1 MCFSA
6 HYSYFRDKNF
16 KGNMAEET
24 KNTQTEL
31 QPLAEEQSFFSLESI
46 FRMLVL
52 NWQWFVLSLI
62 VALGIAFLYLRYTTP
77 VYNTYA
83 KILVKGSETRG
94 SGASQALSIG
104 DIIQNYGLSNERQI
118 LKSSTTAAEVVRDLK
133 LYTSYTLKGRVRDRV
148 MYKNQEFMVDMD
160 AEHLEK
166 LNTPVYMKIEKEK
179 GAYHITG
186 SYRVPIDELNSSAP
200 YGIDQTIKNL
210 PATIKTKAGTIS
222 IYTNPAPVKQK
233 MTDGQE
239 IIVTINSPMN
249 VAKGY
254 AARLGVAGNEGSDV
268 ITLSIND
275 QNTTRAVDYLNQMLI
290 VYNRLANE
298 DKNDV
303 ARRTEAFINERL
315 AKINGELN
323 ATDSELES
331 YKRRNGLVN
340 LRSDAGQSAGNQD
353 AYEKRLSDANTQIQ
367 LINTYRQY
375 INKPTNK
382 GQIMPSNVGLND
394 GQTGQLVSEYNQR
407 VLERNR
413 LLRTASEQ
421 SPAVQKLNADIDDLY
436 QSVQQSLTNAYQH
449 NMQTAQIQRNAISAQ
464 LGRYSGEVSKT
475 PEQERI
481 LTQIGRQQEVRSGLY
496 LMLLQKREENSIS
509 LSATANKANM
519 IEVPLHGG
527 QVSPKPNMIYLT
539 ALGIG
544 LLLPALI
551 MFVLSLLR
559 YRIEGHDDVMRL
571 TALPILADVAIAS
584 DTAKTKADIVVHE
597 NKNNQMEE
605 IFRSMRTN
613 LQFMLGEKDKVIMF
627 TSTTSGEGKTFNCAN
642 LAVSFALLGKKVL
655 IVGLDIRKP
664 RLAELFEINNHHNG
678 ITPLLTM
685 EEPKWSDIA
694 EQILPS
700 GVNKNLDLLMAGP
713 IPPNPAELMARPSLE
728 VIFNVLRD
736 KYDYILVD
744 TAPVGLVTDT
754 LQVGRV
760 ADATIYMCRTDYTA
774 KSSFELINGLAND
787 EKLPNMSIVI
797 NGIDMSKKKYGY
809 YYGYGRYGK
818 YGRYGRYGRYS
829 SYGKYGYGKYGYGR
843 YGYGNYG
850 SYGSYGQYGNYSQ
863 SHYGNKDD
871 DSIKH

>member
-1 MCFSA
+1 MVNQLGDNNS
-6 HYSYFRDKNF
+6 

-24 KNTQTEL
+24 KNTQTEV

-83 KILVKGSETRG
+83 KILVKGGEGRG

-133 LYTSYTLKGRVRDRV
+133 LYASYTLKGRVRDRV
-148 MYKNQEFMVDMD
+148 MYKNQEFLVDMD

-200 YGIDQTIKNL
+200 YGIDQTIRAL

-222 IYTNPAPVKQK
+222 IYTNPAPVKQQMK
-233 MTDGQE
+233 DGQE
-239 IIVTINSPMN
+239 ILVTINSPMN

-275 QNTTRAVDYLNQMLI
+275 QNTTRAVDYLNQMLV

-353 AYEKRLSDANTQIQ
+353 AYEKRLHDANTQIQ

-544 LLLPALI
+544 LLVPALI

-642 LAVSFALLGKKVL
+642 LAVSFALLGKKVI

-700 GVNKNLDLLMAGP
+700 GVNQNLDLLMAGP

-728 VIFNVLRD
+728 TVFNVLRD

-760 ADATIYMCRTDYTA
+760 ADATIYMCRADYTA

>member
-1 MCFSA
+1 
-6 HYSYFRDKNF
+6 
-16 KGNMAEET
+16 MAEET

-83 KILVKGSETRG
+83 KILVKGGEGRG

-200 YGIDQTIKNL
+200 YGIDQTVKNL

-239 IIVTINSPMN
+239 IIVTLNSPMN

-613 LQFMLGEKDKVIMF
+613 LQFMLGENDKVIMF

-760 ADATIYMCRTDYTA
+760 ADATIYMCRADYTA

>member
-1 MCFSA
+1 
-6 HYSYFRDKNF
+6 
-16 KGNMAEET
+16 MAEET

-83 KILVKGSETRG
+83 KILVKGSESRG

-678 ITPLLTM
+678 ITPLMTM

-760 ADATIYMCRTDYTA
+760 ADATIYMCRADYTA

>member
-1 MCFSA
+1 
-6 HYSYFRDKNF
+6 
-16 KGNMAEET
+16 MAEET

-83 KILVKGSETRG
+83 KILVKGGEGRG

-160 AEHLEK
+160 PEHLEK

-200 YGIDQTIKNL
+200 YGIDQTVKNL

-239 IIVTINSPMN
+239 IIVTLNSPMN

-760 ADATIYMCRTDYTA
+760 ADATIYMCRADYTA

>member
-1 MCFSA
+1 
-6 HYSYFRDKNF
+6 
-16 KGNMAEET
+16 MAEET
-24 KNTQTEL
+24 KNTQTEQ

-62 VALGIAFLYLRYTTP
+62 VALGVAFLYLRYTTP

-83 KILVKGSETRG
+83 KILVKGSDSRG

-133 LYTSYTLKGRVRDRV
+133 LYTSYTLQGRVRDRV
-148 MYKNQEFMVDMD
+148 MYKNQEFLVDMD

-166 LNTPVYMKIEKEK
+166 LNTPVYLKIEKEK
-179 GAYHITG
+179 GAYHVTG

-200 YGIDQTIKNL
+200 YGIDQTIKAL
-210 PATIKTKAGTIS
+210 PATIKTKAGTITF
-222 IYTNPAPVKQK
+222 YTNPAPVKQK
-233 MTDGQE
+233 MTEGQE
-239 IIVTINSPMN
+239 ITVTINSPMN

-323 ATDSELES
+323 STDSELES

-340 LRSDAGQSAGNQD
+340 LRSDASQSAGNQD
-353 AYEKRLSDANTQIQ
+353 AYEKRLNDANTQIQ

-464 LGRYSGEVSKT
+464 LGRYTGEISKT

-527 QVSPKPNMIYLT
+527 QVSPKPNMVYLT

-544 LLLPALI
+544 LLVPALI

-613 LQFMLGEKDKVIMF
+613 LQFMLGENDKVIMF

-642 LAVSFALLGKKVL
+642 LAVSFALLGKKVI

-728 VIFNVLRD
+728 TIFNVLRE

-760 ADATIYMCRTDYTA
+760 ADATIYLCRADYTA

-787 EKLPNMSIVI
+787 EKLPNMAIVI

-850 SYGSYGQYGNYSQ
+850 SYGSYGQYSNYSQ

>member
-1 MCFSA
+1 
-6 HYSYFRDKNF
+6 
-16 KGNMAEET
+16 
-24 KNTQTEL
+24 
-31 QPLAEEQSFFSLESI
+31 
-46 FRMLVL
+46 
-52 NWQWFVLSLI
+52 
-62 VALGIAFLYLRYTTP
+62 
-77 VYNTYA
+77 
-83 KILVKGSETRG
+83 
-94 SGASQALSIG
+94 
-104 DIIQNYGLSNERQI
+104 
-118 LKSSTTAAEVVRDLK
+118 
-133 LYTSYTLKGRVRDRV
+133 
-148 MYKNQEFMVDMD
+148 
-160 AEHLEK
+160 
-166 LNTPVYMKIEKEK
+166 
-179 GAYHITG
+179 
-186 SYRVPIDELNSSAP
+186 
-200 YGIDQTIKNL
+200 
-210 PATIKTKAGTIS
+210 
-222 IYTNPAPVKQK
+222 
-233 MTDGQE
+233 
-239 IIVTINSPMN
+239 
-249 VAKGY
+249 
-254 AARLGVAGNEGSDV
+254 
-268 ITLSIND
+268 
-275 QNTTRAVDYLNQMLI
+275 
-290 VYNRLANE
+290 
-298 DKNDV
+298 
-303 ARRTEAFINERL
+303 
-315 AKINGELN
+315 
-323 ATDSELES
+323 
-331 YKRRNGLVN
+331 
-340 LRSDAGQSAGNQD
+340 
-353 AYEKRLSDANTQIQ
+353 
-367 LINTYRQY
+367 
-375 INKPTNK
+375 
-382 GQIMPSNVGLND
+382 MPSNVGLND

-475 PEQERI
+475 PEQGRS
-481 LTQIGRQQEVRSGLY
+481 LTQSGRQQEVRSGLY

-760 ADATIYMCRTDYTA
+760 ADATIYMCRADYTA

>member
-1 MCFSA
+1 
-6 HYSYFRDKNF
+6 
-16 KGNMAEET
+16 MAEET

-83 KILVKGSETRG
+83 KILVKGGEGRG

-179 GAYHITG
+179 GAYHIKG

-340 LRSDAGQSAGNQD
+340 LRSDASQSAGNQD
-353 AYEKRLSDANTQIQ
+353 AYEKRLHDANTQIQ

-760 ADATIYMCRTDYTA
+760 ADATIYMCRADYTA

>member
-1 MCFSA
+1 
-6 HYSYFRDKNF
+6 
-16 KGNMAEET
+16 MAEET

-83 KILVKGSETRG
+83 KILVKGSESRG

-239 IIVTINSPMN
+239 IIVTLNSPMN

-353 AYEKRLSDANTQIQ
+353 AYEKRLHDANTQIQ

-613 LQFMLGEKDKVIMF
+613 LQFMLGENDKVIMF

-678 ITPLLTM
+678 ITPLMTM

-760 ADATIYMCRTDYTA
+760 ADATIYMCRADYTA

>member
-1 MCFSA
+1 
-6 HYSYFRDKNF
+6 
-16 KGNMAEET
+16 MAEET
-24 KNTQTEL
+24 KNTQTEQ

-83 KILVKGSETRG
+83 KILVKGSDSRG

-133 LYTSYTLKGRVRDRV
+133 LYTSYTLQGRVRDRV
-148 MYKNQEFMVDMD
+148 MYKNQEFLVDMD

-166 LNTPVYMKIEKEK
+166 LNTPVYLKIEKEK
-179 GAYHITG
+179 GAYHVTG

-200 YGIDQTIKNL
+200 YGIDQTIKAL
-210 PATIKTKAGTIS
+210 PATIKTKAGTITF
-222 IYTNPAPVKQK
+222 YTNPAPVKQK
-233 MTDGQE
+233 MTEGQE
-239 IIVTINSPMN
+239 ITVTINSPMN

-323 ATDSELES
+323 STDSELES

-340 LRSDAGQSAGNQD
+340 LRSDASQSAGNQD
-353 AYEKRLSDANTQIQ
+353 AYEKRLNDANTQIQ

-464 LGRYSGEVSKT
+464 LGRYTGEISKT

-527 QVSPKPNMIYLT
+527 QVSPKPNMVYLT

-544 LLLPALI
+544 LLVPALI

-613 LQFMLGEKDKVIMF
+613 LQFMLGENDKVIMF

-642 LAVSFALLGKKVL
+642 LAVSFALLGKKVI

-678 ITPLLTM
+678 ITPLLTL

-728 VIFNVLRD
+728 TIFNVLRE

-744 TAPVGLVTDT
+744 TAPVGLLTDT

-760 ADATIYMCRTDYTA
+760 ADATIYMCRADYTA

-787 EKLPNMSIVI
+787 EKLPNMAIVI

>member
-1 MCFSA
+1 
-6 HYSYFRDKNF
+6 
-16 KGNMAEET
+16 MAEET

-62 VALGIAFLYLRYTTP
+62 VALDIAFLYLRYTTP

-200 YGIDQTIKNL
+200 YGIDQTVKNL

-642 LAVSFALLGKKVL
+642 LAVSFALLGKKVI

-760 ADATIYMCRTDYTA
+760 ADATIYMCRADYTA

>member
-1 MCFSA
+1 
-6 HYSYFRDKNF
+6 
-16 KGNMAEET
+16 MAEET

-613 LQFMLGEKDKVIMF
+613 LQFMLGENDKVIMF

-642 LAVSFALLGKKVL
+642 LAVSFALLGKKVI

-678 ITPLLTM
+678 ITPLMTM

-760 ADATIYMCRTDYTA
+760 ADATIYMCRADYTA

>member
-1 MCFSA
+1 
-6 HYSYFRDKNF
+6 
-16 KGNMAEET
+16 MAEET

-83 KILVKGSETRG
+83 KILVKGSESRG

-179 GAYHITG
+179 GAYHIMG

-760 ADATIYMCRTDYTA
+760 ADATIYMCRADYTA

>member
-1 MCFSA
+1 
-6 HYSYFRDKNF
+6 
-16 KGNMAEET
+16 MAEET

-83 KILVKGSETRG
+83 KILVKGSESRG

-559 YRIEGHDDVMRL
+559 YSIEGHDDVMRL

-728 VIFNVLRD
+728 VIFNVLRN

-760 ADATIYMCRTDYTA
+760 ADATIYMCRADYTA

>member
-1 MCFSA
+1 
-6 HYSYFRDKNF
+6 
-16 KGNMAEET
+16 MAEET
-24 KNTQTEL
+24 KNTQTEV

-83 KILVKGSETRG
+83 KILVKGGEGRG

-133 LYTSYTLKGRVRDRV
+133 LYASYTLKGRVRDRV
-148 MYKNQEFMVDMD
+148 MYKNQEFLVDMD

-200 YGIDQTIKNL
+200 YGIDQTIRAL

-222 IYTNPAPVKQK
+222 IYTNPAPVKQQMK
-233 MTDGQE
+233 DGQE
-239 IIVTINSPMN
+239 ILVTINSPMN

-275 QNTTRAVDYLNQMLI
+275 QNTTRAVDYLNQMLV

-353 AYEKRLSDANTQIQ
+353 AYEKRLHDANTQIQ

-544 LLLPALI
+544 LLVPALI

-642 LAVSFALLGKKVL
+642 LAVSFALLGKKVI

-700 GVNKNLDLLMAGP
+700 GVNQNLDLLMAGP

-728 VIFNVLRD
+728 TVFNVLRD

-760 ADATIYMCRTDYTA
+760 ADATIYMCRADYTA

>member
-1 MCFSA
+1 
-6 HYSYFRDKNF
+6 
-16 KGNMAEET
+16 MAEET

-519 IEVPLHGG
+519 NEVPLHGG

-613 LQFMLGEKDKVIMF
+613 LQFMLGENDKVIMF

-642 LAVSFALLGKKVL
+642 LAVSFALLGKKVI

-728 VIFNVLRD
+728 TIFNVLRE

-760 ADATIYMCRTDYTA
+760 ADATIYMCRADYTA

-787 EKLPNMSIVI
+787 EKLPNMAIVI

>member
-1 MCFSA
+1 
-6 HYSYFRDKNF
+6 
-16 KGNMAEET
+16 MAEET

-83 KILVKGSETRG
+83 KILVKGGEGRG

-133 LYTSYTLKGRVRDRV
+133 LYASYTLKGRVRDRV

-160 AEHLEK
+160 PEHLEK

-200 YGIDQTIKNL
+200 YGIDQTVKNL

-239 IIVTINSPMN
+239 IIVTLNSPMN

-340 LRSDAGQSAGNQD
+340 LRSDASQSAGNQD
-353 AYEKRLSDANTQIQ
+353 AYEKRLHDANTQIQ

-375 INKPTNK
+375 INKPANK
-382 GQIMPSNVGLND
+382 GQIMPSNVGLSD
-394 GQTGQLVSEYNQR
+394 GQTGQLVTEYNQR

-449 NMQTAQIQRNAISAQ
+449 NMQTAQIQRNAISSQ
-464 LGRYSGEVSKT
+464 LGRYTGEISKT

-678 ITPLLTM
+678 ITPLMTM

-760 ADATIYMCRTDYTA
+760 ADATIYMCRADYTA

>member
-1 MCFSA
+1 
-6 HYSYFRDKNF
+6 
-16 KGNMAEET
+16 MAEET

-760 ADATIYMCRTDYTA
+760 ADATIYMCRADYTA

>member
-1 MCFSA
+1 
-6 HYSYFRDKNF
+6 
-16 KGNMAEET
+16 MAEET
-24 KNTQTEL
+24 KNTQTEQ

-83 KILVKGSETRG
+83 KILVKGSDSRG

-133 LYTSYTLKGRVRDRV
+133 LYTSYTLQGRVRDRV
-148 MYKNQEFMVDMD
+148 MYKNQEFLVDMD

-166 LNTPVYMKIEKEK
+166 LNTPVYLKIEKEK
-179 GAYHITG
+179 GAYHVTG

-200 YGIDQTIKNL
+200 YGIDQTIKAL
-210 PATIKTKAGTIS
+210 PATIKTKAGTITF
-222 IYTNPAPVKQK
+222 YTNPAPVKQK
-233 MTDGQE
+233 MTEGQE
-239 IIVTINSPMN
+239 ITVTINSPMN

-323 ATDSELES
+323 STDSELES

-340 LRSDAGQSAGNQD
+340 LRSDASQSAGNQD
-353 AYEKRLSDANTQIQ
+353 AYEKRLNDANTQIQ
-367 LINTYRQY
+367 LSNTYRQY

-464 LGRYSGEVSKT
+464 LGRYTGEISKT

-527 QVSPKPNMIYLT
+527 QVSPKPNMVYLT

-544 LLLPALI
+544 LLVPALI

-613 LQFMLGEKDKVIMF
+613 LQFMLGENDKVIMF

-642 LAVSFALLGKKVL
+642 LAVSFALLGKKVI

-728 VIFNVLRD
+728 TIFNVLRE

-760 ADATIYMCRTDYTA
+760 ADATIYMCRADYTA

-787 EKLPNMSIVI
+787 EKLPNMAIVI

-850 SYGSYGQYGNYSQ
+850 SYGSYGQYSNYSQ
-863 SHYGNKDD
+863 SHYGNKND

>member
-1 MCFSA
+1 
-6 HYSYFRDKNF
+6 
-16 KGNMAEET
+16 MAEET

-83 KILVKGSETRG
+83 KILVKGSESRG

-527 QVSPKPNMIYLT
+527 QVSPKPNIIYLT

-613 LQFMLGEKDKVIMF
+613 LQFMLGENDKVIMF

-642 LAVSFALLGKKVL
+642 LAVSFALLGKKVI

-678 ITPLLTM
+678 ITPLMTM

-760 ADATIYMCRTDYTA
+760 ADATIYMCRADYTA

>member
-1 MCFSA
+1 
-6 HYSYFRDKNF
+6 
-16 KGNMAEET
+16 MAEET
-24 KNTQTEL
+24 KNTQTEQ

-83 KILVKGSETRG
+83 KILVKGSDSRG

-133 LYTSYTLKGRVRDRV
+133 LYTSYTLQGRVRDRV
-148 MYKNQEFMVDMD
+148 MYKNQEFLVDMD

-166 LNTPVYMKIEKEK
+166 LNTPVYLKIEKEK
-179 GAYHITG
+179 GAYHVTG

-200 YGIDQTIKNL
+200 YGIDQTIKAL
-210 PATIKTKAGTIS
+210 PATIKTKAGTITF
-222 IYTNPAPVKQK
+222 YTNPAPVKQK
-233 MTDGQE
+233 MTEGQE
-239 IIVTINSPMN
+239 ITVTINSPMN

-323 ATDSELES
+323 STDSELES

-340 LRSDAGQSAGNQD
+340 LRSDASQSAGNQD
-353 AYEKRLSDANTQIQ
+353 AYEKRLNDANTQIQ
-367 LINTYRQY
+367 LINTDRQY

-464 LGRYSGEVSKT
+464 LGRYTGEISKT

-527 QVSPKPNMIYLT
+527 QVSPKPNMVYLT

-544 LLLPALI
+544 LLVPALI

-613 LQFMLGEKDKVIMF
+613 LQFMLGENDKVIMF

-642 LAVSFALLGKKVL
+642 LAVSFALLGKKVI

-728 VIFNVLRD
+728 TIFNVLRE

-760 ADATIYMCRTDYTA
+760 ADATIYMCRADYTA

-787 EKLPNMSIVI
+787 EKLPNMAIVI

-850 SYGSYGQYGNYSQ
+850 SYGSYGQYSNYSQ
-863 SHYGNKDD
+863 SHYGNKND

>member
-1 MCFSA
+1 
-6 HYSYFRDKNF
+6 
-16 KGNMAEET
+16 MAEET

-148 MYKNQEFMVDMD
+148 MYKNQEFMLDMD

-613 LQFMLGEKDKVIMF
+613 LQFMLGENDKVIMF

-642 LAVSFALLGKKVL
+642 LAVSFALLGKKVI

-678 ITPLLTM
+678 ITPLMTM

-760 ADATIYMCRTDYTA
+760 ADATIYMCRADYTA

>member
-1 MCFSA
+1 
-6 HYSYFRDKNF
+6 
-16 KGNMAEET
+16 MAEET

-83 KILVKGSETRG
+83 KILVKGSESRG

-200 YGIDQTIKNL
+200 YGIDQTVKNL

-239 IIVTINSPMN
+239 IIVTLNSPMN

-760 ADATIYMCRTDYTA
+760 ADATIYMCRADYTA

>member
-1 MCFSA
+1 
-6 HYSYFRDKNF
+6 
-16 KGNMAEET
+16 MAEET

-613 LQFMLGEKDKVIMF
+613 LQFMLGENDKVIMF

-642 LAVSFALLGKKVL
+642 LAVSFALLGKKVI

-728 VIFNVLRD
+728 TIFNVLRE

-760 ADATIYMCRTDYTA
+760 ADATIYMCRADYTA

>member
-1 MCFSA
+1 
-6 HYSYFRDKNF
+6 
-16 KGNMAEET
+16 MAEET
-24 KNTQTEL
+24 KNIQTEQ

-83 KILVKGSETRG
+83 KILVKGSEKRG

-166 LNTPVYMKIEKEK
+166 LNTPVYMKVEKVK

-200 YGIDQTIKNL
+200 YGIDQTVKSL
-210 PATIKTKAGTIS
+210 PATIKTKAGVIS

-233 MTDGQE
+233 MKDGE
-239 IIVTINSPMN
+239 ELYVSISSPMN

-254 AARLGVAGNEGSDV
+254 AARLGVASNEGSDV
-268 ITLSIND
+268 LTLSIND

-340 LRSDAGQSAGNQD
+340 LRSDAGTSASNQN
-353 AYEKRLSDANTQIQ
+353 AYEQKLNDANTQIQ

-375 INKPTNK
+375 INKPANK

-449 NMQTAQIQRNAISAQ
+449 NMQTAQIQRNSISSQ
-464 LGRYSGEVSKT
+464 LGRYTGEVSKT

-613 LQFMLGEKDKVIMF
+613 LQFMLEENDQVIMF

-728 VIFNVLRD
+728 TVFKVLRE

-754 LQVGRV
+754 LQVGRI
-760 ADATIYMCRTDYTA
+760 ADATIYMCRADYTA

-787 EKLPNMSIVI
+787 EKLPKMSIVI

-818 YGRYGRYGRYS
+818 YGRYGRYGRYN

-863 SHYGNKDD
+863 SHYGNKND

>member
-1 MCFSA
+1 
-6 HYSYFRDKNF
+6 
-16 KGNMAEET
+16 MAEET

>member
-1 MCFSA
+1 
-6 HYSYFRDKNF
+6 
-16 KGNMAEET
+16 MAEET

-83 KILVKGSETRG
+83 KILVKGSESRG

-200 YGIDQTIKNL
+200 YGIDRTIKNL

-760 ADATIYMCRTDYTA
+760 ADATIYMCRADYTA

>member
-1 MCFSA
+1 
-6 HYSYFRDKNF
+6 
-16 KGNMAEET
+16 MAEET
-24 KNTQTEL
+24 KNTQTEQ

-83 KILVKGSETRG
+83 KILVKGSDSRG

-133 LYTSYTLKGRVRDRV
+133 LYTSYTLQGRVRDRV
-148 MYKNQEFMVDMD
+148 MYKNQEFLVDMD

-166 LNTPVYMKIEKEK
+166 LNTPVYLKIEKEK
-179 GAYHITG
+179 GAYHVTG

-200 YGIDQTIKNL
+200 YGIDQTIKAL
-210 PATIKTKAGTIS
+210 PATIKTKAGTITF
-222 IYTNPAPVKQK
+222 YTNPAPVKLK
-233 MTDGQE
+233 MTEGQE
-239 IIVTINSPMN
+239 ITVTINSPMN

-254 AARLGVAGNEGSDV
+254 AARLGVTSNEGSDV

-323 ATDSELES
+323 STDSELEN

-340 LRSDAGQSAGNQD
+340 LRSDASQSAGNQD
-353 AYEKRLSDANTQIQ
+353 AYEKQLNDANTQIK

-464 LGRYSGEVSKT
+464 LGRYTGEISKT

-527 QVSPKPNMIYLT
+527 QVSPKPNMVYLT

-544 LLLPALI
+544 LLVPALI

-613 LQFMLGEKDKVIMF
+613 LQFMLGENDKVIMF

-642 LAVSFALLGKKVL
+642 LAVSFALLGKKVI

-728 VIFNVLRD
+728 TIFNVLRE

-760 ADATIYMCRTDYTA
+760 ADATIYMCRADYTA

-787 EKLPNMSIVI
+787 EKLPNMAIVI

>member
-1 MCFSA
+1 
-6 HYSYFRDKNF
+6 
-16 KGNMAEET
+16 MAEET

-353 AYEKRLSDANTQIQ
+353 AYEKRLHDANTQIQ

-613 LQFMLGEKDKVIMF
+613 LQFMLGENDKVIMF

-642 LAVSFALLGKKVL
+642 LAVSFALLGKKVI

-678 ITPLLTM
+678 ITPLMTM

-760 ADATIYMCRTDYTA
+760 ADATIYMCRADYTA

>member
-1 MCFSA
+1 
-6 HYSYFRDKNF
+6 
-16 KGNMAEET
+16 MAEET
-24 KNTQTEL
+24 KNTQTEQ

-83 KILVKGSETRG
+83 KILVKGSDSRG

-133 LYTSYTLKGRVRDRV
+133 LYTSYTLQGRVRDRV
-148 MYKNQEFMVDMD
+148 MYKNQEFLVDMD

-166 LNTPVYMKIEKEK
+166 LNTPVYLKIEKEK
-179 GAYHITG
+179 GAYHVTG

-200 YGIDQTIKNL
+200 YGIDQTIKAL
-210 PATIKTKAGTIS
+210 PATIKTKAGTITF
-222 IYTNPAPVKQK
+222 YTNPAPVKQK
-233 MTDGQE
+233 MTEGQE
-239 IIVTINSPMN
+239 ITVTINSPMN

-323 ATDSELES
+323 STDSELES

-340 LRSDAGQSAGNQD
+340 LRSDASQSAGNQD
-353 AYEKRLSDANTQIQ
+353 AYEKRLNDANTQIQ

-464 LGRYSGEVSKT
+464 LGRYTGEISKT

-527 QVSPKPNMIYLT
+527 QVSPKPNMVYLT

-544 LLLPALI
+544 LLVPALI

-613 LQFMLGEKDKVIMF
+613 LQFMLGENDKVIMF

-642 LAVSFALLGKKVL
+642 LAVSFALLGKKVI

-678 ITPLLTM
+678 ITPLLTL

-728 VIFNVLRD
+728 TIFNVLRE

-760 ADATIYMCRTDYTA
+760 ADATIYICRADYTA

-787 EKLPNMSIVI
+787 EKLPNMAIVI

-829 SYGKYGYGKYGYGR
+829 SYGKYGYGKYGYG
-843 YGYGNYG
+843 NYG

>member
-1 MCFSA
+1 
-6 HYSYFRDKNF
+6 
-16 KGNMAEET
+16 MAEET

-83 KILVKGSETRG
+83 KILVKGSESRG

-133 LYTSYTLKGRVRDRV
+133 LYASYTLKGRVRDRV

-160 AEHLEK
+160 PEHLEK

-200 YGIDQTIKNL
+200 YGIDQTVKNL

-239 IIVTINSPMN
+239 IIVTLNSPMN

-760 ADATIYMCRTDYTA
+760 ADATIYMCRADYTA

>member
-1 MCFSA
+1 
-6 HYSYFRDKNF
+6 
-16 KGNMAEET
+16 MAEET

-83 KILVKGSETRG
+83 KILVKGGEGRG

-464 LGRYSGEVSKT
+464 LGRYSGEVS
-475 PEQERI
+475 
-481 LTQIGRQQEVRSGLY
+481 
-496 LMLLQKREENSIS
+496 N
-509 LSATANKANM
+509 
-519 IEVPLHGG
+519 
-527 QVSPKPNMIYLT
+527 
-539 ALGIG
+539 
-544 LLLPALI
+544 
-551 MFVLSLLR
+551 
-559 YRIEGHDDVMRL
+559 
-571 TALPILADVAIAS
+571 
-584 DTAKTKADIVVHE
+584 
-597 NKNNQMEE
+597 
-605 IFRSMRTN
+605 
-613 LQFMLGEKDKVIMF
+613 
-627 TSTTSGEGKTFNCAN
+627 
-642 LAVSFALLGKKVL
+642 
-655 IVGLDIRKP
+655 
-664 RLAELFEINNHHNG
+664 
-678 ITPLLTM
+678 
-685 EEPKWSDIA
+685 
-694 EQILPS
+694 
-700 GVNKNLDLLMAGP
+700 
-713 IPPNPAELMARPSLE
+713 
-728 VIFNVLRD
+728 
-736 KYDYILVD
+736 
-744 TAPVGLVTDT
+744 
-754 LQVGRV
+754 
-760 ADATIYMCRTDYTA
+760 
-774 KSSFELINGLAND
+774 
-787 EKLPNMSIVI
+787 
-797 NGIDMSKKKYGY
+797 
-809 YYGYGRYGK
+809 
-818 YGRYGRYGRYS
+818 
-829 SYGKYGYGKYGYGR
+829 
-843 YGYGNYG
+843 
-850 SYGSYGQYGNYSQ
+850 
-863 SHYGNKDD
+863 
-871 DSIKH
+871 

>member
-1 MCFSA
+1 
-6 HYSYFRDKNF
+6 
-16 KGNMAEET
+16 MAEET

-83 KILVKGSETRG
+83 KILVKGGEGRG

-678 ITPLLTM
+678 ITPLMTM

-760 ADATIYMCRTDYTA
+760 ADATIYMCRADYTA

>member
-1 MCFSA
+1 
-6 HYSYFRDKNF
+6 
-16 KGNMAEET
+16 MAEET

-527 QVSPKPNMIYLT
+527 QVSPKPNIIYLT

-613 LQFMLGEKDKVIMF
+613 LQFMLGENDKVIMF

-678 ITPLLTM
+678 ITPLMTM

-760 ADATIYMCRTDYTA
+760 ADATIYMCRADYTA

>member
-1 MCFSA
+1 
-6 HYSYFRDKNF
+6 
-16 KGNMAEET
+16 MAEET

-83 KILVKGSETRG
+83 KILVKGSESRG

-340 LRSDAGQSAGNQD
+340 LRSDASQSAGNQD
-353 AYEKRLSDANTQIQ
+353 AYEKRLHDANTQIQ

-760 ADATIYMCRTDYTA
+760 ADATIYMCRADYTA

>member
-1 MCFSA
+1 
-6 HYSYFRDKNF
+6 
-16 KGNMAEET
+16 MAEET

-83 KILVKGSETRG
+83 KILVKGSESRG

-133 LYTSYTLKGRVRDRV
+133 LYASYTLKGRVRDRV

-678 ITPLLTM
+678 ITPLMTM

-760 ADATIYMCRTDYTA
+760 ADATIYMCRADYTA

>member
-1 MCFSA
+1 
-6 HYSYFRDKNF
+6 
-16 KGNMAEET
+16 MAEET
-24 KNTQTEL
+24 KNTQTEQ

-83 KILVKGSETRG
+83 KILVKGSDSRG

-133 LYTSYTLKGRVRDRV
+133 LYTSYTLQGRVRDRV
-148 MYKNQEFMVDMD
+148 MYKDQEFLVDMD

-166 LNTPVYMKIEKEK
+166 LNTPVYLKIEKEK
-179 GAYHITG
+179 GAYHVTG

-200 YGIDQTIKNL
+200 YGIDQTIKAL
-210 PATIKTKAGTIS
+210 PATIKTKAGTITF
-222 IYTNPAPVKQK
+222 YTNPAPVKQK
-233 MTDGQE
+233 MTEGQE
-239 IIVTINSPMN
+239 ITVTINSPMN

-323 ATDSELES
+323 STDSELES

-340 LRSDAGQSAGNQD
+340 LRSDASQSAGNQD
-353 AYEKRLSDANTQIQ
+353 AYEKRLNDANTQIQ

-464 LGRYSGEVSKT
+464 LGRYTGEISKT

-527 QVSPKPNMIYLT
+527 QVSPKPNMVYLT

-544 LLLPALI
+544 LLVPALI

-613 LQFMLGEKDKVIMF
+613 LQFMLGENDKVIMF

-642 LAVSFALLGKKVL
+642 LAVSFALLGKKVI

-728 VIFNVLRD
+728 TIFNVLRE

-760 ADATIYMCRTDYTA
+760 ADATIYLCRADYTA

-787 EKLPNMSIVI
+787 EKLPNMAIVI